1 MMKRMQQGF
10 TLIEIMV
17 VIVII
22 GILAALIVPKI
33 MSRPDQARVIA
44 AKQDIGTIVQAL
56 KLYKLDNHSYPTT
69 EQGLDAL
76 IKKPTTPPVPMNWK
90 SGGYLEHL
98 PLDPW
103 GKPYQ
108 YLNPG
113 LHGEIDVFSFGADGA
128 PGGEGNDADI
138 GSWSL

>member
-33 MSRPDQARVIA
+33 MSRPDQARIIA

-76 IKKPTTPPVPMNWK
+76 IKKPTTPPVPSNWK

-98 PLDPW
+98 PVDPW

-113 LHGEIDVFSFGADGA
+113 LHGQIDVFSFGADGA